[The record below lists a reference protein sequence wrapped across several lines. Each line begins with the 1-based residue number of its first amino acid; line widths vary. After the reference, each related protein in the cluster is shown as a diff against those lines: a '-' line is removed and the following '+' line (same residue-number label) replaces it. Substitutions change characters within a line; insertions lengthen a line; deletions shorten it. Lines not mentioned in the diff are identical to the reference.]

1 MTEQQGHL
9 KSVLEQQRVLLAEIQ
24 DLTNKVNNKREVALK
39 LQGIVEYLTETG
51 VTLPQEPV
59 EAPEA
64 EAEAASEEPAAPE
77 EQ

>member
-1 MTEQQGHL
+1 MTEQQRHL
-9 KSVLEQQRVLLAEIQ
+9 KSVLEQQRVLLAEIN

-51 VTLPQEPV
+51 VTLPQEPA
-59 EAPEA
+59 EDPEA
-64 EAEAASEEPAAPE
+64 EAAPEESAAPE